1 MVVSKIKKEDLL
13 IDIIQDPQL
22 RKILEERYSLPCLGC
37 PFFALEANYLT
48 IEDVAESYGIDLEKL
63 LFDLNKAKKVK
74 KRKS

>member
-1 MVVSKIKKEDLL
+1 MDSKITKDIL
-13 IDIIQDPQL
+13 ISEIIQDPKL
-22 RKILEERYSLPCLGC
+22 RKILEEKYSLPCFGC